1 MPLITFDLDGTLID
15 SRRDLA
21 DSANEVLESYG
32 ASPLPIDAIVAMV
45 GEGARVLVQRAL
57 QASGLREMPD
67 GALERFLEIYDRRL
81 VAHTRPYPGVVDAL
95 RSVAPRARLAVLTN
109 KPQHHT
115 NRLLDALGLSAL
127 FDGGILGGDTSYG
140 RKPDPAG
147 LISLMASAGTSPADT
162 LMVGD
167 SSVDLETARRA
178 GTRLCLALYGFAG
191 LSEADGLAAQALVA
205 REPTDIGACLDAFLS
220 ARVDASKPI

>member
-1 MPLITFDLDGTLID
+1 
-15 SRRDLA
+15 
-21 DSANEVLESYG
+21 
-32 ASPLPIDAIVAMV
+32 
-45 GEGARVLVQRAL
+45 
-57 QASGLREMPD
+57 
-67 GALERFLEIYDRRL
+67 
-81 VAHTRPYPGVVDAL
+81 
-95 RSVAPRARLAVLTN
+95 
-109 KPQHHT
+109 
-115 NRLLDALGLSAL
+115 
-127 FDGGILGGDTSYG
+127 
-140 RKPDPAG
+140 
-147 LISLMASAGTSPADT
+147 MASAGTSPADT